1 MGCHFFLQGIFLNPG
16 IKPGSPALQADA
28 LPSEPPGNPYVF
40 LENPILILKVSEC
53 NTQNKVR
60 VLLPP
65 EEKGQAAHR
74 LPWEVSSLSSP
85 LAQCLGTSQA
95 LGLDCVVACS
105 AAHTEPCLCTRLVL
119 SSGERNSR
127 STGSTLPPLDAG
139 LGADFGS

>member
-1 MGCHFFLQGIFLNPG
+1 M
-16 IKPGSPALQADA
+16 
-28 LPSEPPGNPYVF
+28 F

-60 VLLPP
+60 VLLTP
-65 EEKGQAAHR
+65 EEKGQAAHQ

-95 LGLDCVVACS
+95 LGVYCVVACS
-105 AAHTEPCLCTRLVL
+105 AAHTELCLCAHLML

-127 STGSTLPPLDAG
+127 STGSTPPPLDAG